1 ATISGDGTLA
11 ILGGTSTIDSNVT
24 VGLFRLVGGTLSG
37 TGNLTPTSFSLEGGV
52 LDRDLTLTT
61 GTSSIQNVNVSAGHT
76 LTNGVNSI
84 LTAPAGPGER
94 QAFGLGTFN
103 NEGTFIKNG
112 TARSYMSV
120 THANNVGD
128 VQVQQS
134 ALRFDQIGQHTG
146 TFEISSGAQLEFAGT
161 QSLSST
167 ATISGDG
174 TLAILGGTSTIDSN
188 VTVGLLRLVGGTLSG
203 TGNLTAT
210 SYSLEAGVLN
220 RDLTLSSGTSSIQNV
235 NVSAGH
241 TLTNGVNSILTA
253 PAGPGERQA
262 FGLGTFNN
270 EGTFIKTGS
279 ARSYM
284 SITHA
289 NNLGDVQVQQSQL
302 RFDQTGEHTGTF
314 EVSAGAQ
321 IEFGG
326 TQLLNS
332 TATVSGAGT
341 MVIVG
346 GNVTIDSDVTLSS
359 LRVIGGVMKGDGI
372 INAPTSVENL
382 LSGISAGDGVGTLTL
397 NSGLTLQSGTILFWD
412 LGALDTDHPGVDW
425 DQIVINGGQLNLGSF
440 NFMKIGLPGNE
451 FSPIS
456 GNPFWGTSHRWDD
469 IVNLTGGATGIVGV
483 PNFTVDNTSWSR
495 AGSFAVELSSD
506 GRGLD
511 VVWTAVPESSTFLLA
526 GLVVI
531 GFIIYL
537 KGSGSFNMI
546 E

>member
-1 ATISGDGTLA
+1 MPVVRLIVFVVIVCSVVFPIHSKGATSANWNGGSGNWSDPTQWTTNPFYPTNGNGAPSYLATIGSG
-11 ILGGTSTIDSNVT
+11 N
-24 VGLFRLVGGTLSG
+24 VGLDIAVTLDA
-37 TGNLTPTSFSLEGGV
+37 LTINGGV
-52 LDRDLTLTT
+52 LDGAGSLTADTIQLNNGTWSTT
-61 GTSSIQNVNVSAGHT
+61 GTIQ
-76 LTNGVNSI
+76 
-84 LTAPAGPGER
+84 
-94 QAFGLGTFN
+94 
-103 NEGTFIKNG
+103 
-112 TARSYMSV
+112 
-120 THANNVGD
+120 
-128 VQVQQS
+128 
-134 ALRFDQIGQHTG
+134 
-146 TFEISSGAQLEFAGT
+146 
-161 QSLSST
+161 
-167 ATISGDG
+167 
-174 TLAILGGTSTIDSN
+174 SN
-188 VTVGLLRLVGGTLSG
+188 HV
-203 TGNLTAT
+203 NLTG
-210 SYSLEAGVLN
+210 GVLD

-235 NVSAGH
+235 NVAAGH
-241 TLTNGVNSILTA
+241 TLTNGVNAILTA

-289 NNLGDVQVQQSQL
+289 NNRGNVQVQQSAL

-359 LRVIGGVMKGDGI
+359 VRVIGGVIKGNGVI
-372 INAPTSVENL
+372 HAPTSIENL
-382 LSGISAGDGVGTLTL
+382 LSGISAGDEVGTLTL

-412 LGALDTDHPGVDW
+412 LGALETNDPGVDW

-440 NFMKIGLPGNE
+440 NFMKINLPGDE

-456 GNPFWGTSHRWDD
+456 GNPFWGTSQRWED
-469 IVNLTGGATGIVGV
+469 IVTLTGGATGIVGV
-483 PNFTVDNTSWSR
+483 PNFTVNNTAWSR

-531 GFIIYL
+531 GFIVYL
-537 KGSGSFNMI
+537 IGSGSFKKNT
-546 E
+546 